1 LQEVK
6 EVPNIKS
13 AEKRVRIIK
22 KKTLRNR
29 MVKSSTRT
37 AVKKFNKFLVSDVA
51 AAQNQLSATTSA
63 IDKAVAKGVIHKNA
77 ANRKKSRLARALHK
91 ATV

>member
-1 LQEVK
+1 M
-6 EVPNIKS
+6 PNIKS

-29 MVKSSTRT
+29 MVKSSTKT

-77 ANRKKSRLARALHK
+77 ANRKKSRLARALQK

>member
-1 LQEVK
+1 M
-6 EVPNIKS
+6 PNIKS

-77 ANRKKSRLARALHK
+77 ANRKKSR
-91 ATV
+91 

>member
-1 LQEVK
+1 M
-6 EVPNIKS
+6 PNIKS

-77 ANRKKSRLARALHK
+77 ANRKKSRLARALQK
-91 ATV
+91 AAV

>member
-1 LQEVK
+1 M
-6 EVPNIKS
+6 PNIKS

-29 MVKSSTRT
+29 MVKSSTKT

-77 ANRKKSRLARALHK
+77 ANRKKSRLARALQK
-91 ATV
+91 AAV

>member
-1 LQEVK
+1 M
-6 EVPNIKS
+6 PNIKS

-29 MVKSSTRT
+29 MVKSSTKT

-51 AAQNQLSATTSA
+51 AARKQLSATTSA
-63 IDKAVAKGVIHKNA
+63 FDKAVAKGGIHKNA
-77 ANRKKSRLARALHK
+77 ANRKKSRLARALQK

>member
-1 LQEVK
+1 M
-6 EVPNIKS
+6 PNIKS

-29 MVKSSTRT
+29 MVKSSTKT
-37 AVKKFNKFLVSDVA
+37 AVKKFNRFLVSDVA

-77 ANRKKSRLARALHK
+77 ANRKKSRLARALQK